1 MALID
6 LIAETRT
13 IVTLERKEVV
23 LVTEPQKVDSPRDIL
38 EKYARGLPIQ
48 GYTPN
53 YQSDDIDDDDRLLES
68 EFFEDE
74 FDQRQY
80 VKDYA
85 TQQFTPSDA
94 SKLAVNQHTDEKGV
108 EVPPKEET
116 PV

>member
-6 LIAETRT
+6 LIAESRT
-13 IVTLERKEVV
+13 VIILERKEVV

-38 EKYARGLPIQ
+38 DKYARGLPIQ
-48 GYTPN
+48 GFTPS
-53 YQSDDIDDDDRLLES
+53 YQSDDVDDDDRLLDS

-74 FDQRQY
+74 FDQRQF

-85 TQQFTPSDA
+85 TQQYSPSEEA
-94 SKLAVNQHTDEKGV
+94 KTAVNQQTVEKGV

>member
-6 LIAETRT
+6 LIADSRT
-13 IVTLERKEVV
+13 VIILERKDVV
-23 LVTEPQKVDSPRDIL
+23 LITEPQKVDSPRDIID
-38 EKYARGLPIQ
+38 KYARGLPIH
-48 GYTPN
+48 GYTPT
-53 YQSDDIDDDDRLLES
+53 YQSDDIDDDDRLLDS

-85 TQQFTPSDA
+85 TQQYSPSEEA
-94 SKLAVNQHTDEKGV
+94 KTTVNQQTDEKGV
-108 EVPPKEET
+108 ELPPKEET